1 MSRPLLQVV
10 AGIIWRDGRYLAVER
25 PEGTR
30 MAGWW
35 EFPGGKIDP
44 GETGEQAIKRELRE
58 ELGITPLRVEFW
70 RDLVHHYDEFSVH
83 LHFFHIRDYLGE
95 TAPLENQRMVWVD
108 PARPHGLDFLP
119 ADEPVVEALHGKGGP
134 VWAQGGFFVDDFWK
148 KA

>member
-1 MSRPLLQVV
+1 VSGSVLEVV

-25 PEGTR
+25 PEGSR

-44 GETGEQAIKRELRE
+44 GETGEQAIRRELQE

-70 RDLVHHYDEFSVH
+70 VDLVHHYDEFSVH

-95 TAPLENQRMVWVD
+95 TTPLENQRMVWVD
-108 PARPHGLDFLP
+108 PARPHGLGFLP
-119 ADEPVVEALHGKGGP
+119 ADQPVVAALHGQGGP
-134 VWAQGGFFVDDFWK
+134 AGTQGGFLVDDFLK